1 MITKRE
7 KSIFT
12 ITAAVVLASLAFSFI
27 IAPLLRRAQAL
38 NQEIRVARFKL
49 KRSLSLLSREA
60 EIKGR
65 YDQFAQRH
73 HVSAEG
79 PEAQISS
86 LTVLE
91 DLAREAG
98 IRIIDM
104 RPQSARALES
114 YQQTLIDLRTEG
126 ALEGYFRFLYSIENS
141 LTLLEIKRFQL
152 NARSN
157 SQLLEGSF
165 TISQLSLTD

>member
-1 MITKRE
+1 MISKRE
-7 KSIFT
+7 KTIFT
-12 ITAAVVLASLAFSFI
+12 ITAAVVLASLAFSFV
-27 IAPLLRRAQAL
+27 IAPLLRRAQTL
-38 NQEIRVARFKL
+38 NREIRVARFKL
-49 KRSLSLLSREA
+49 KRSLYLLSREP

-65 YDQFAQRH
+65 YDQFAQRQH
-73 HVSAEG
+73 LSLDG

-98 IRIIDM
+98 IRIIEM
-104 RPQSARALES
+104 RPQSARAA
-114 YQQTLIDLRTEG
+114 LIDLRTEG
-126 ALEGYFRFLYSIENS
+126 GMDGYLRFLYSIENS
-141 LTLLEIKRFQL
+141 LTMLEIKRFQL

-165 TISQLSLTD
+165 TISQLSLTE